1 MSTAIIT
8 FSAVLL
14 VGLSYI
20 AYCER
25 KEYRRIK
32 RVNDSYPKCGKV
44 RKELDRL
51 LDYDCTENFYHN

>member
-1 MSTAIIT
+1 MTTAIIT

-32 RVNDSYPKCGKV
+32 REIDKYPKASFDE
-44 RKELDRL
+44 RDI
-51 LDYDCTENFYHN
+51 YN